1 MTAKIDR
8 LILNSPY
15 KEPHSHWVYEH
26 ETKKFRI
33 VEGRRRAG
41 YFVAK
46 PGAKKY
52 DEEGRFIEIELVNRI
67 RERVKMWRDEGC
79 QGITNTTRD
88 LLSHWHDDSVR
99 PDTPFF
105 FCQLDAIETLI
116 FLSEATADYRNGIE
130 IPNDGSAFTRLCT
143 KLCTGGGKTIVMAML
158 IAWQV
163 CNNVNYPRDKRFT
176 KNILIVAP
184 NLTVKK
190 RLQVLRPDSEDENY
204 YSRFQVLPP
213 GMNELLN
220 HANIIIH
227 NWQALE
233 SDKPDTRSVDKRG
246 RKSDNAYAKGIVGSM
261 KNILVI
267 NDEAHH
273 AYRITP
279 DNKKGKSKEDVR
291 EATVWIES
299 LDRLH
304 RARNITCCYD
314 FSATPFVIQNRGRN
328 DEEGLFSWIV
338 SDFGLSD
345 GIESGL
351 VKTPRIVVRDNAVPD
366 AETYKSKFY
375 HIYADHDVKENL
387 NSPAAEE
394 VTLPDLVMNAYM
406 FLGLDWKE
414 VFDSW
419 KAAGRLTPPVMIS
432 VANRTET
439 AARIE
444 YAFTHDMMKTPELN
458 QNLLRIDSRK
468 LETMNTEEALRLR
481 DMVDTVG
488 KEGMP
493 GEQVRNVISVGMLSE
508 GWDARTVTHIM
519 GLRAFTSQLLCEQVV
534 GRGLRRTAYDVNEE
548 GMFSPEYVN
557 VFGIP
562 FAFLPHEDTGGKSVP
577 TRPTTLIKVCPEREE
592 YKISWPEV
600 IRLEYLMRQTLSL
613 DVDSVPELEL
623 DAETTRLNA
632 EIAPVIDCKTNLSM
646 CSDIDLERLYEAIR
660 MQRIIFDSAGRVYD
674 LMLENSEWQKHG
686 TKLNLL
692 GQVIKL
698 TEDYLSGGR
707 IRITPELFR
716 VNETRRKIIFAM
728 NMERIIMHIWSS
740 IKSKSTER
748 IIPVIDNARRE
759 RSTGE
764 MLSWYTS
771 RPCDETAKSHISHC
785 VYDSA
790 LEASTVYALE
800 HNVNVKSYAKND
812 HLGFYVNY
820 VYGGVTRRYVPDFLI
835 KLTNDVTLILE
846 SKGIES
852 EQDRIKRMALQ
863 DWVKAVNGIKIFG
876 EWRCDMSLSSAD
888 INGIIA
894 RYIQ

>member
-15 KEPHSHWVYEH
+15 REPHSHWVYEH

-52 DEEGRFIEIELVNRI
+52 DDEGRFIEIELVNRI
-67 RERVKMWRDEGC
+67 RERVKMWRDEGY

-314 FSATPFVIQNRGRN
+314 FSR
-328 DEEGLFSWIV
+328 DEI
-338 SDFGLSD
+338 
-345 GIESGL
+345 
-351 VKTPRIVVRDNAVPD
+351 
-366 AETYKSKFY
+366 
-375 HIYADHDVKENL
+375 
-387 NSPAAEE
+387 
-394 VTLPDLVMNAYM
+394 
-406 FLGLDWKE
+406 
-414 VFDSW
+414 
-419 KAAGRLTPPVMIS
+419 
-432 VANRTET
+432 
-439 AARIE
+439 
-444 YAFTHDMMKTPELN
+444 MKKK
-458 QNLLRIDSRK
+458 Q
-468 LETMNTEEALRLR
+468 
-481 DMVDTVG
+481 
-488 KEGMP
+488 
-493 GEQVRNVISVGMLSE
+493 
-508 GWDARTVTHIM
+508 
-519 GLRAFTSQLLCEQVV
+519 C
-534 GRGLRRTAYDVNEE
+534 
-548 GMFSPEYVN
+548 
-557 VFGIP
+557 
-562 FAFLPHEDTGGKSVP
+562 
-577 TRPTTLIKVCPEREE
+577 
-592 YKISWPEV
+592 
-600 IRLEYLMRQTLSL
+600 
-613 DVDSVPELEL
+613 
-623 DAETTRLNA
+623 
-632 EIAPVIDCKTNLSM
+632 
-646 CSDIDLERLYEAIR
+646 CS
-660 MQRIIFDSAGRVYD
+660 
-674 LMLENSEWQKHG
+674 HG
-686 TKLNLL
+686 
-692 GQVIKL
+692 
-698 TEDYLSGGR
+698 
-707 IRITPELFR
+707 
-716 VNETRRKIIFAM
+716 
-728 NMERIIMHIWSS
+728 
-740 IKSKSTER
+740 
-748 IIPVIDNARRE
+748 
-759 RSTGE
+759 
-764 MLSWYTS
+764 
-771 RPCDETAKSHISHC
+771 
-785 VYDSA
+785 
-790 LEASTVYALE
+790 
-800 HNVNVKSYAKND
+800 
-812 HLGFYVNY
+812 
-820 VYGGVTRRYVPDFLI
+820 
-835 KLTNDVTLILE
+835 
-846 SKGIES
+846 
-852 EQDRIKRMALQ
+852 
-863 DWVKAVNGIKIFG
+863 
-876 EWRCDMSLSSAD
+876 
-888 INGIIA
+888 
-894 RYIQ
+894 